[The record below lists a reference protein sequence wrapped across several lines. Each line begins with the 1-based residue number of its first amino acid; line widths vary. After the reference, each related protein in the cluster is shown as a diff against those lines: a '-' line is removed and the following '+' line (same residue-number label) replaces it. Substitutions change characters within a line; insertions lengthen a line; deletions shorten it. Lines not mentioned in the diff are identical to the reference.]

1 MKYLSIDVGGTFIKY
16 GVVDV
21 SGQLTACDK
30 QKTPQNL
37 ADFLEEILAII
48 KRFKTEIAGV
58 GLSLPGK
65 VDAEK
70 GIVYFGGSL
79 GYLHEVPIKAL
90 IEKACGIQ
98 CELTNDGK
106 AAALAEQWL
115 GNLQGVKNGAA
126 IILGTGVGGG
136 LILNHTLFEG
146 SHFQAGEL
154 SFMIQAP
161 SLMNVSDVTGFTH
174 SAVEFVKQ
182 GTALLGLED
191 ENDGPAVFEAI
202 QQETNCELTLLFEN
216 YCERIA
222 TLIINLQAVIDIET
236 VVIGGGISRQ
246 SILIDQVQSKYQEL
260 RDRVDLIDLMLA
272 PLKIK
277 GCKFQSEANLLGAI
291 TPFLRRGKEAL

>member
-1 MKYLSIDVGGTFIKY
+1 MKYLSIDVGGTFVKY

-21 SGQLTACDK
+21 SGRLTACEK

-37 ADFLEEILAII
+37 ADFLEVVRAIVQ
-48 KRFKTEIAGV
+48 RFKTEIAGV

-65 VDAEK
+65 VDTEG

-79 GYLHEVPIKAL
+79 GYLHEVPVKAL
-90 IEKACGIQ
+90 IEEACGIQ
-98 CELTNDGK
+98 CELINDGK
-106 AAALAEQWL
+106 AAALPEQWL

-154 SFMIQAP
+154 SFMTQAP
-161 SLMNVSDVTGFTH
+161 SLKNVSDVTGFTH

-182 GTALLGLED
+182 GAALLGLED
-191 ENDGPAVFEAI
+191 EHDGLAVFEAI
-202 QQETNCELTLLFEN
+202 QQEASLELTQLFEN

-222 TLIINLQAVIDIET
+222 TLIINLQAVIDMEI

-246 SILIDQVQSKYQEL
+246 SILIDQVQLKYQEL
-260 RDRVDLIDLMLA
+260 RDRVALIDLMLA
-272 PLKIK
+272 PLKIQ

-291 TPFLRRGKEAL
+291 TLFLKQEE

>member
-16 GVVDV
+16 GVVDD
-21 SGQLTACDK
+21 SGRLSACDK
-30 QKTPQNL
+30 QKTPQSL
-37 ADFLEEILAII
+37 QDFLEVVRTIVQ
-48 KRFKTEIAGV
+48 RFKTEIAGV

-65 VDAEK
+65 VDTEG

-182 GTALLGLED
+182 GTALLELED

>member
-16 GVVDV
+16 GVVDY
-21 SGQLTACDK
+21 SGRLSACDK
-30 QKTPQNL
+30 QKTPQSL
-37 ADFLEEILAII
+37 QDFLEVVRTIVQP
-48 KRFKTEIAGV
+48 FKTEIAGV

-65 VDAEK
+65 VDTEG

-79 GYLHEVPIKAL
+79 GYLHEVPIKVL

>member
-48 KRFKTEIAGV
+48 KQFKTEIAGV

-65 VDAEK
+65 VDTEG

-79 GYLHEVPIKAL
+79 GYLHEVPIKVL

>member
-1 MKYLSIDVGGTFIKY
+1 MKYLSIDVGGTFVKY

-21 SGQLTACDK
+21 SGQFTACEK

-37 ADFLEEILAII
+37 SDFLEEILAII
-48 KRFKTEIAGV
+48 KRFKSEIAGV

-182 GTALLGLED
+182 GTALLGIED

-202 QQETNCELTLLFEN
+202 QQETNRELTLLFEN

-236 VVIGGGISRQ
+236 IVIGGGISRQ